1 MDFFPDM
8 DLQDTTE
15 EGRKQRNSFF
25 RKITL
30 ETVFFFF
37 CKLNLVFFVAVE
49 KFWQV
54 KRIFSLYS
62 A

>member
-30 ETVFFFF
+30 ETVFFFS
-37 CKLNLVFFVAVE
+37 V
-49 KFWQV
+49 
-54 KRIFSLYS
+54 S
-62 A
+62 

>member
-8 DLQDTTE
+8 NLQNTRE
-15 EGRKQRNSFF
+15 EGRKQRNDFF
-25 RKITL
+25 RKIAL
-30 ETVFFFF
+30 ETVYFYKF
-37 CKLNLVFFVAVE
+37 NSIFFVAVE

-54 KRIFSLYS
+54 KRIFRLYS